1 MRILAIGAHPDDI
14 EIACSGTLAKCAAR
28 GDKVFVC
35 HVSNGD
41 LGHVI
46 IPPEELGEMRKAEAK
61 AAGALAGIEVLWG
74 GCHDVKIY
82 ADDKSARDK
91 LVDVIR
97 YAQPDLIITHNPDD
111 YMPDHTAVSKLVYD
125 ASFAASV
132 PGYKTEKD
140 LPASKLTPIYYM
152 DTLAGVNFQPE
163 LYVDVSEF
171 IDKKIDMLECHK
183 SQLEWMREHDHID
196 FADMVRTCSRYRG
209 YQCGADYAEGFIV
222 CKAYLKGT
230 TERLLP

>member
-1 MRILAIGAHPDDI
+1 
-14 EIACSGTLAKCAAR
+14 
-28 GDKVFVC
+28 
-35 HVSNGD
+35 
-41 LGHVI
+41 
-46 IPPEELGEMRKAEAK
+46 
-61 AAGALAGIEVLWG
+61 
-74 GCHDVKIY
+74 
-82 ADDKSARDK
+82 
-91 LVDVIR
+91 
-97 YAQPDLIITHNPDD
+97 
-111 YMPDHTAVSKLVYD
+111 MPDHTAVSKLVYD

-171 IDKKIDMLECHK
+171 IDKKIEMLECHK